1 MDHDT
6 RTPAGTTP
14 AGITVPSAADDL
26 WVDPAEPWTLRMRG
40 ELDLGTVR
48 RFCRVLHPSA
58 SAEHA
63 ARALTRAGVRVVDA
77 GAVTFADSAAV
88 DLICALHQQGGT
100 RPLQVRDPR
109 GAVRRVL
116 DVTGVAALVDLHP

>member
-6 RTPAGTTP
+6 RTPAG
-14 AGITVPSAADDL
+14 ITAPSAPDDL
-26 WVDPAEPWTLRMRG
+26 WVDPVEPWTLRTRG
-40 ELDLGTVR
+40 ELDPGTVR
-48 RFCRVLHPSA
+48 RFCRALPPSA

-88 DLICALHQQGGT
+88 DPIRALLQQGVT
-100 RPLQVRDPR
+100 RPLQVRDASA
-109 GAVRRVL
+109 AVRRVL